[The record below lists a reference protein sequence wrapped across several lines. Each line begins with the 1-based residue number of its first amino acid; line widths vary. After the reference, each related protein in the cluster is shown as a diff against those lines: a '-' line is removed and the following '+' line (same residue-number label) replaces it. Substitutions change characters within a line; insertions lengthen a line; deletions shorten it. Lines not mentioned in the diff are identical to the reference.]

1 MIHPG
6 MSLHSKLV
14 PVHYREHKYV
24 LLKSALLLVIML
36 RLFNLTELFPL
47 FSRQSLKA
55 CVMLFPLFG
64 VTWIFGVLTVTDA
77 GLIFQYL
84 FTILNSLQ
92 VKRKV
97 K

>member
-1 MIHPG
+1 

-64 VTWIFGVLTVTDA
+64 VTWIFGVLTT
-77 GLIFQYL
+77 GKKK
-84 FTILNSLQ
+84 S
-92 VKRKV
+92 
-97 K
+97 